1 MNTPH
6 NKISMMVIAV
16 MVMSLLS
23 GCSDKKEA
31 KAPEIVKD
39 ERPLIIGIV
48 GPETGE
54 EASYGMSVVEGA
66 LAAAK
71 RFNAQGGIDGKE
83 IKVLHFDDQSDI
95 GMTTKIVKDLISQR
109 VIAIIAAPTGSSTF
123 SPIHLVNESQK
134 LF

>member
-1 MNTPH
+1 MNTRP
-6 NKISMMVIAV
+6 NKIGMLVIAV

-23 GCSDKKEA
+23 GCPDKKEA
-31 KAPEIVKD
+31 KAPETAAKD

-71 RFNAQGGIDGKE
+71 RFNAQGGIGGKE
-83 IKVLHFDDQSDI
+83 IKVIHFDDKNNI
-95 GMTTKIVKDLISQR
+95 GMTNEAVKNLISQ
-109 VIAIIAAPTGSSTF
+109 
-123 SPIHLVNESQK
+123 N
-134 LF
+134 

>member
-1 MNTPH
+1 
-6 NKISMMVIAV
+6 MVIVV

-54 EASYGMSVVEGA
+54 EAAYGISVVEGA
-66 LAAAK
+66 LAAA
-71 RFNAQGGIDGKE
+71 RRSLIFSF
-83 IKVLHFDDQSDI
+83 VLLFP
-95 GMTTKIVKDLISQR
+95 VR
-109 VIAIIAAPTGSSTF
+109 AARAESSC
-123 SPIHLVNESQK
+123 S
-134 LF
+134 